1 MLNLVFAAEQDLGSL
16 EGTGALSVFTRDAGG
31 AMSLFNKVI
40 SNIIAVLTIV
50 AGLWFIF
57 QFILGAFG
65 WLTAG
70 GDKAAME
77 NARKKITNA
86 IVGLVIVVTAI
97 FIIDLLGKLLGLDIL
112 NPGVAILN
120 IWK

>member
-16 EGTGALSVFTRDAGG
+16 EGTGSLSVFTRDAGG
-31 AMSLFNKVI
+31 AMSRFNQVI
-40 SNIIAVLTIV
+40 SNIIAILTIV

-112 NPGVAILN
+112 NPEEVISK
-120 IWK
+120 IWQ